1 MSAPIIVPNFS
12 GELIDPVQFAEFLKK
27 FRALMNMGNV
37 TEDVHMNCSFENYLK
52 YNSLADEWFQEKN
65 TVQMTW
71 KVLEKAFLE
80 LFLPIQ
86 KAKKSE
92 SELERELCELRLM
105 MVDELG
111 KKVKYVGEDVWSH
124 VTFAEKA

>member
-37 TEDVHMNCSFENYLK
+37 TEEVHMNCSFENYLK

-86 KAKKSE
+86 KAKKS
-92 SELERELCELRLM
+92 
-105 MVDELG
+105 DIH
-111 KKVKYVGEDVWSH
+111 KSH
-124 VTFAEKA
+124 